1 MPSPHYRFDGTNDY
15 IAVPSLGLLAN
26 YSISAFLRYES
37 DGYYKVIYATNST
50 ECWFGIGSS
59 SAEGSIRW
67 HIGGSDRIDTAN
79 GVLSQNTWH
88 HVVGTWDGTNGK
100 IYVDGVEIGTTTTG
114 TLNNAASESSSTI
127 GSSSGRSGNW
137 WLGDIGSVSLW
148 NIALSASEVKDLY
161 SGGAT
166 LYKYQGANNTNL
178 TSGTLVKGKAYKIVT
193 YNSNDDFTNLGASSN
208 ASGVTF
214 ISTGTTPTE
223 WNHSSVLI
231 PIGCVAEFDGTGVA
245 SDKWLDKS
253 GNDSHGT
260 VTGATVVNAPSG
272 DDGLVYEEGV
282 HEVTMNAQTSGSWE
296 VSSTDK
302 YLSYVRIGNL
312 VHVTGYLN
320 AVNKLSANGN
330 ILISL
335 PYASATGLTGGAD
348 IQWGFGSVSHQGSTV
363 SGMTS
368 IAYVPEN
375 QSYFLLAYVQ
385 DDGTYSY
392 FSDGNLDDNFYVR
405 VGFSYRI

>member
-1 MPSPHYRFDGTNDY
+1 M
-15 IAVPSLGLLAN
+15 
-26 YSISAFLRYES
+26 
-37 DGYYKVIYATNST
+37 
-50 ECWFGIGSS
+50 
-59 SAEGSIRW
+59 
-67 HIGGSDRIDTAN
+67 
-79 GVLSQNTWH
+79 
-88 HVVGTWDGTNGK
+88 
-100 IYVDGVEIGTTTTG
+100 
-114 TLNNAASESSSTI
+114 
-127 GSSSGRSGNW
+127 
-137 WLGDIGSVSLW
+137 
-148 NIALSASEVKDLY
+148 
-161 SGGAT
+161 
-166 LYKYQGANNTNL
+166 
-178 TSGTLVKGKAYKIVT
+178 
-193 YNSNDDFTNLGASSN
+193 
-208 ASGVTF
+208 
-214 ISTGTTPTE
+214 
-223 WNHSSVLI
+223 
-231 PIGCVAEFDGTGVA
+231 
-245 SDKWLDKS
+245 
-253 GNDSHGT
+253 
-260 VTGATVVNAPSG
+260 
-272 DDGLVYEEGV
+272 VYEEGV